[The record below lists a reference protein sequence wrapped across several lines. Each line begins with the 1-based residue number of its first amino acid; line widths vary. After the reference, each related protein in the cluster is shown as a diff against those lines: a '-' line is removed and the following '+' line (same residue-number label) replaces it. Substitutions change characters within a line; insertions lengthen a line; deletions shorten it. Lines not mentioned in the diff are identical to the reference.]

1 MCHPRPRGEYRV
13 PRGENERFIIKRMN
27 AVTTSDAATN
37 QLSRRTDSAGHRHEC
52 RRADDRLQLFGLHL
66 VESEESSHADRRR
79 REEIEAR
86 ERDILRRHKKRLAGQ
101 ASTLIAAQAHL

>member
-1 MCHPRPRGEYRV
+1 V
-13 PRGENERFIIKRMN
+13 
-27 AVTTSDAATN
+27 S
-37 QLSRRTDSAGHRHEC
+37 QL
-52 RRADDRLQLFGLHL
+52 
-66 VESEESSHADRRR
+66 ADRRR